1 MQISDN
7 FFLDTNHQEYR
18 HVVIRQLGFTDYI
31 ETWHAMQ
38 MFTHNRVK
46 DTPDEIWITEHQPVY
61 TLGLNRKGVSLPRRL
76 DIPLIETD
84 RGGKITY
91 HGPGQIIIYLLLN
104 INRIRMTVSQL
115 VFYMEST
122 LISLLATYGIVAQ
135 RIKDAPGVYVN
146 NKKIASLGLRVK
158 NGCCYHGIS
167 LNVDMDI
174 APFSAINP
182 CGYEGLE
189 MTQMRD
195 LGVVASVSDLRLHL
209 GAIFSGRD
217 SMLNN

>member
-38 MFTHNRVK
+38 IFTHNRVE

-122 LISLLATYGIVAQ
+122 LISLLATYGILAQ

-195 LGVVASVSDLRLHL
+195 LGVVASVSDLRSHL

>member
-38 MFTHNRVK
+38 IFTHNRIK
-46 DTPDEIWITEHQPVY
+46 NTPDEIWITEHQPVY

-122 LISLLATYGIVAQ
+122 LISLLATYGILAQ

>member
-38 MFTHNRVK
+38 IFTHNRVE

-122 LISLLATYGIVAQ
+122 LISLLATYGILAQ

>member
-1 MQISDN
+1 MQIADN
-7 FFLDTNHQEYR
+7 FTPVTNRQEYR
-18 HVVIRQLGFTDYI
+18 SVVIRNLGLTDYI
-31 ETWHAMQ
+31 ETWQAMQ
-38 MFTHNRVK
+38 AFTHSRVK
-46 DTPDEIWITEHQPVY
+46 DTPDEIWITEHLPVY

-91 HGPGQIIIYLLLN
+91 HGPGQIIIYLLIN

-122 LISLLATYGIVAQ
+122 LISLLTTYGIVAQ

-174 APFSAINP
+174 SPFSAINP

-195 LGVVASVSDLRLHL
+195 LGVVASVSDLSLHL
-209 GAIFSGRD
+209 GEIFSERD

>member
-7 FFLDTNHQEYR
+7 FFLGTNHQEYR

-38 MFTHNRVK
+38 IFTHNRVK

-61 TLGLNRKGVSLPRRL
+61 TLGLNRKGVSLPHRQ

-91 HGPGQIIIYLLLN
+91 HGPGQIMIYLLLN

-174 APFSAINP
+174 SPFSAINP

-195 LGVVASVSDLRLHL
+195 LGVVASVSDLSLHL
-209 GAIFSGRD
+209 GEIFSGRD

>member
-7 FFLDTNHQEYR
+7 FFLDTNHPEYR

-38 MFTHNRVK
+38 IFTHNRIK
-46 DTPDEIWITEHQPVY
+46 NTPDEIWITEHQPIY
-61 TLGLNRKGVSLPRRL
+61 TLGLNRKGVSLPRRM

-104 INRIRMTVSQL
+104 INRMRMTVSQL

-135 RIKDAPGVYVN
+135 RTKDAPGVYVN
-146 NKKIASLGLRVK
+146 HKKIASLGLRVK

-174 APFSAINP
+174 SPFLAINP

-195 LGVVASVSDLRLHL
+195 LGVVTSVSDLSLHL
-209 GAIFSGRD
+209 GEIFSKRD